1 MGLVIMGLVVWD
13 IGMRPV
19 MGYWY
24 GTSGMGY
31 WYGTSGMGYWYGTS
45 SMHP

>member
-1 MGLVIMGLVVWD
+1 MGYWYGTSDMGLVVWD

-24 GTSGMGY
+24 GTR
-31 WYGTSGMGYWYGTS
+31 
-45 SMHP
+45 P